1 MVQSSGDA
9 SALFHW
15 LLITCERFFMG
26 EQPHRLTKYSISK
39 PQIRSKGKAAFE
51 YLLHK
56 YICTKCKIKN
66 RQEYG
71 SCNYR
76 EENV

>member
-1 MVQSSGDA
+1 M
-9 SALFHW
+9 
-15 LLITCERFFMG
+15 
-26 EQPHRLTKYSISK
+26 TKASISK
-39 PQIRSKGKAAFE
+39 PQVRSKGKAAFE

-71 SCNYR
+71 SCNNR